1 MASNAAQ
8 ASLLISAEAEAGTGA
23 GIRIVVPAAR
33 YLAWKS

>member
-8 ASLLISAEAEAGTGA
+8 ASLLTSAAAAAGIGA